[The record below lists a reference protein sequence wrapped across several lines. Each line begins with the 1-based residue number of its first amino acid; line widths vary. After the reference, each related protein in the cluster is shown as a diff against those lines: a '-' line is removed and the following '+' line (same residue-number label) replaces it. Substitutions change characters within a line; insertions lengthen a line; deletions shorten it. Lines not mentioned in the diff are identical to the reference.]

1 MKQKINFIQ
10 LMLALRSCSKKH
22 LPINDSIIA
31 YDLILFIANCYYEN
45 RPITVKELFNT
56 QPYSYTAVRLHYKRL
71 LANQYIT
78 QKLLENDKRIKYI
91 LPTDKLINAVNNYSK
106 NASIVLGILPPT
118 PII

>member
-1 MKQKINFIQ
+1 MEQKINFIQ
-10 LMLALRSCSKKH
+10 RMLALRNCSKNH

-45 RPITVKELFNT
+45 QPITVKELFNT
-56 QPYSYTAVRLHYKRL
+56 QPYSYTAVRQHYKRL
-71 LANQYIT
+71 LDNQYIT
-78 QKLLENDKRIKYI
+78 QKSHENDKRIKYI

-106 NASIVLGILPPT
+106 NASKVLGLLPPT